1 MSNFIFLY
9 FFVGIILIGVGA
21 NLLVSCTEKLSVKL
35 NISYFISSFIFIGLS
50 TSSPEIFITI
60 LSTINNASNIAIG
73 NALGSNIANIA
84 FVFALSLLF
93 VKRNQ
98 NDKASILSDE
108 IIFFFKLLIL
118 YIIILIPVLWNGKI
132 EFYESLVLITLLL
145 IFIFLNKKYS
155 KKKEKENI
163 NINKD
168 NIYILLLILTGGL
181 ALLLIGTE
189 LFLTSSRKFASYI
202 GISDYIIGLSITA
215 IGSSL
220 PELAASMESIR
231 KRNIDFIIGNILG
244 SNIFNIGI
252 VIGLIGLIETFLNTS
267 SLELLAR
274 KDVIRDI
281 IMISLTTLAL
291 ILVAKKY
298 NSYFVKSMS
307 IILLASF
314 IIYQM
319 SLYGFNI

>member
-9 FFVGIILIGVGA
+9 FFVGIILISVGA

-84 FVFALSLLF
+84 FVFALSLFF
-93 VKRNQ
+93 VKINK

-108 IIFFFKLLIL
+108 IIYFLKLLVL
-118 YIIILIPVLWNGKI
+118 YIIILIPILWNGKI
-132 EFYESLVLITLLL
+132 EFYESLVLITVLLS
-145 IFIFLNKKYS
+145 FIFLNKKYL
-155 KKKEKENI
+155 KKKEKE

-181 ALLLIGTE
+181 ALLLFGTE
-189 LFLTSSRKFASYI
+189 LFLTSSRKFASHI

-220 PELAASMESIR
+220 PELAASIESIR

-281 IMISLTTLAL
+281 IMVSLTTLAL
-291 ILVAKKY
+291 ILVAKNY

-319 SLYGFNI
+319 NLYGFNI

>member
-9 FFVGIILIGVGA
+9 FFVGIILISVGA

-84 FVFALSLLF
+84 FVFALSLFF
-93 VKRNQ
+93 VKINK

-108 IIFFFKLLIL
+108 IIYFLKLLVL
-118 YIIILIPVLWNGKI
+118 YIIILIPILWNGKI
-132 EFYESLVLITLLL
+132 EFYESLVLITILLS
-145 IFIFLNKKYS
+145 FIFLNKKHL
-155 KKKEKENI
+155 KKKEKE

-181 ALLLIGTE
+181 ALLLFGTE
-189 LFLTSSRKFASYI
+189 LFLTSSRKFASHI

-220 PELAASMESIR
+220 PELAASIESIR

-281 IMISLTTLAL
+281 IMVSLTTLAL
-291 ILVAKKY
+291 ILVAKNY

-319 SLYGFNI
+319 NLYGFNI

>member
-84 FVFALSLLF
+84 FVFALSLFF
-93 VKRNQ
+93 VKINK

-108 IIFFFKLLIL
+108 IIYFLKLLVL
-118 YIIILIPVLWNGKI
+118 YIIILIPILWNGKI
-132 EFYESLVLITLLL
+132 EFYESLVLITVLLS
-145 IFIFLNKKYS
+145 FIFLNKKYL
-155 KKKEKENI
+155 KKKEKE

-181 ALLLIGTE
+181 ALLLFGTE
-189 LFLTSSRKFASYI
+189 LFLTSSRKFASHI

-220 PELAASMESIR
+220 PELAASVESIR

-291 ILVAKKY
+291 ILVAKNY

-319 SLYGFNI
+319 NLYGFNI

>member
-84 FVFALSLLF
+84 FVFALSLFF
-93 VKRNQ
+93 VKINK

-108 IIFFFKLLIL
+108 IIYFLKLLVL
-118 YIIILIPVLWNGKI
+118 YIIILIPILWNGKI
-132 EFYESLVLITLLL
+132 EFYESLVLITVLLS
-145 IFIFLNKKYS
+145 FIFLNKKYL
-155 KKKEKENI
+155 KKKEKE

-181 ALLLIGTE
+181 ALLLFGTE
-189 LFLTSSRKFASYI
+189 LFLTSSRKFASHI

-220 PELAASMESIR
+220 PELAASIESIR

-281 IMISLTTLAL
+281 IMVSLTTLAL
-291 ILVAKKY
+291 ILVAKNY

-319 SLYGFNI
+319 NLYGFNI

>member
-98 NDKASILSDE
+98 NDKVSILSDE
-108 IIFFFKLLIL
+108 IIYFLKLLVL

-145 IFIFLNKKYS
+145 SFIFLNKKYS
-155 KKKEKENI
+155 KKKEKE

-202 GISDYIIGLSITA
+202 GVSDYIIGLSITA

-307 IILLASF
+307 IILLSSF
-314 IIYQM
+314 VIYQM
-319 SLYGFNI
+319 NLYGFNI

>member
-84 FVFALSLLF
+84 FVFALSLFF
-93 VKRNQ
+93 VKINK
-98 NDKASILSDE
+98 NDKAFILSDE
-108 IIFFFKLLIL
+108 IIYFLKLLVL
-118 YIIILIPVLWNGKI
+118 YIIILIPILWNGKI
-132 EFYESLVLITLLL
+132 EFYESLVLITILLS
-145 IFIFLNKKYS
+145 FIFLNKKYL
-155 KKKEKENI
+155 KKKEKE

-181 ALLLIGTE
+181 ALLLFGTE
-189 LFLTSSRKFASYI
+189 LFLTSSRKFASHI

-252 VIGLIGLIETFLNTS
+252 VIGLIGIIEFFLNTS

-281 IMISLTTLAL
+281 IMVSITTLAL
-291 ILVAKKY
+291 ILVVKNY

-319 SLYGFNI
+319 NLYGFNI

>member
-9 FFVGIILIGVGA
+9 FFVGIILISVGA

-84 FVFALSLLF
+84 FVFALSLFF
-93 VKRNQ
+93 VKINQ
-98 NDKASILSDE
+98 DDKASILSDE
-108 IIFFFKLLIL
+108 IIYFLKLLVL
-118 YIIILIPVLWNGKI
+118 YIIILIPILWNGKI
-132 EFYESLVLITLLL
+132 EFYESLVLITVLLS
-145 IFIFLNKKYS
+145 FIFLNKKYL
-155 KKKEKENI
+155 KKKEKE

-181 ALLLIGTE
+181 ALLLFGTE
-189 LFLTSSRKFASYI
+189 LFLTSSRKFASHI

-220 PELAASMESIR
+220 PELAASIESIR

-281 IMISLTTLAL
+281 IMVSLTTLAL
-291 ILVAKKY
+291 ILVAKNY

-319 SLYGFNI
+319 NLYGFNI

>member
-9 FFVGIILIGVGA
+9 FFVGIVLIGVGA

-108 IIFFFKLLIL
+108 IIFFFKLLVL

-145 IFIFLNKKYS
+145 SFIFLNKKYS

-202 GISDYIIGLSITA
+202 GVSDYIIGLSITA

-307 IILLASF
+307 IILLSSF
-314 IIYQM
+314 VIYQM
-319 SLYGFNI
+319 NLYGFNI

>member
-108 IIFFFKLLIL
+108 IIFFFKLLVL

-145 IFIFLNKKYS
+145 SFIFLNKKYS

-202 GISDYIIGLSITA
+202 GVSDYIIGLSITA

-307 IILLASF
+307 IILLSSF
-314 IIYQM
+314 VIYQM
-319 SLYGFNI
+319 NLYGFNI

>member
-108 IIFFFKLLIL
+108 IIFFFKLLVL

-145 IFIFLNKKYS
+145 SFIFLNKKYS
-155 KKKEKENI
+155 KKKENI

>member
-84 FVFALSLLF
+84 FVFALSLFF
-93 VKRNQ
+93 VKINK

-108 IIFFFKLLIL
+108 IIYFLKLLVL
-118 YIIILIPVLWNGKI
+118 YIIILIPILWNGKI
-132 EFYESLVLITLLL
+132 EFYESLVLITVLLS
-145 IFIFLNKKYS
+145 FIFLNKKYL
-155 KKKEKENI
+155 KKKEKE

-181 ALLLIGTE
+181 ALLLFGTE
-189 LFLTSSRKFASYI
+189 LFLTSSRKFASHI

-220 PELAASMESIR
+220 PELAASVESIR

-281 IMISLTTLAL
+281 IMVSLTTLAL
-291 ILVAKKY
+291 ILVAKNY

-319 SLYGFNI
+319 NLYGFNI